1 MTFFIF
7 ILYQRANCS
16 SQWAMDKQH
25 AEWKGSWHDDYLR
38 LINPYIANAFFRASE
53 HRTRPGRGRLPK
65 AAHRARRAQQASQI
79 EAWGQGIQRIFEQ
92 YLTTV
97 RNKKVQGEAEPRLDE
112 KRATILRLMIAQ
124 PLISGTDLAK
134 SRNAHHPDK
143 IIRNRPRNRNT
154 LKVADTG
161 ERLHDPDF
169 NSPEFEGIKIGITAE
184 RAANQT
190 QFLPV
195 TAKSVLPQQQN
206 TNSLTR
212 RGYKQ
217 ADSSGTSISS
227 FRQAANCN
235 AARMSSASKYGYIF
249 STSSE
254 VCPDANNPSTVP
266 TVTRMPRIQGFPP
279 ITAGSKVM
287 RSISIPTNM
296 LQLKHARES
305 NLQWG
310 RAPKGAEVSEAI
322 VETIPTNQLQW
333 SHLLQAEIV
342 A

>member
-1 MTFFIF
+1 M
-7 ILYQRANCS
+7 S
-16 SQWAMDKQH
+16 
-25 AEWKGSWHDDYLR
+25 
-38 LINPYIANAFFRASE
+38 
-53 HRTRPGRGRLPK
+53 
-65 AAHRARRAQQASQI
+65 
-79 EAWGQGIQRIFEQ
+79 
-92 YLTTV
+92 
-97 RNKKVQGEAEPRLDE
+97 KKSKISVQGTTI
-112 KRATILRLMIAQ
+112 TILNQNENDFISLTDMVKNFDGGSS
-124 PLISGTDLAK
+124 LIE
-134 SRNAHHPDK
+134 NW
-143 IIRNRPRNRNT
+143 
-154 LKVADTG
+154 LKNKDTIMFLG
-161 ERLHDPDF
+161 VWEQINNPDF